1 MPAKVMATRVTRYY
15 VSPAQCTI
23 PPHSSKIVSVFIPDP
38 FPEPL
43 PTEVESEAYDRAY
56 QASCQAYIDGADK
69 FMMVMVALDSEVDEL
84 APSELAA
91 VGTCGGGAGGARC
104 SRSYGP
110 ASPTGREP
118 APQAT
123 PKPADP
129 TTPRIYPDHH

>member
-43 PTEVESEAYDRAY
+43 PKEV
-56 QASCQAYIDGADK
+56 
-69 FMMVMVALDSEVDEL
+69 DSEVAAL
-84 APSELAA
+84 APSERAA